1 VIRNRKATGL
11 LLGALIGL
19 GPLALASRAEAGIII
34 TKEGKVI
41 VGRIVKDEMS
51 DEGVKVHWP
60 YKERRE
66 RGVFFFERNRI
77 RWCDADLDEPSTAYW
92 DQYTNDPIDP
102 AWLPARDR
110 YLESKKNKLDP
121 NLKLFLD
128 SMRDSNPHARLTAMS
143 IPFKMGNSV
152 LNIRKPEGW
161 VRDESVNGMLM
172 LISDTKGE
180 EGFVPRIH
188 IWSVTAAPVQPSD
201 QVGWLREEFEHT
213 AVTSDAYET
222 RDSEGP
228 KPGKG
233 GGFDFSIQTTIRRQ
247 GAKPVTA
254 LRQVFF
260 RTNRTYFYVAYAH
273 EKDFDKYGM
282 FFRAC
287 LQSIQIDDGG
297 GSGGAAPGGDQ
308 KPGDKPGDGAAPGGD
323 QKPGD
328 KPAGDAKPADKP
340 AGDAKPADKPAGDA
354 KPADK
359 PAGDAKPADKPA
371 GDAKPADKPA
381 ATKPADATKPTGTK
395 PAGAGGDKKP

>member
-1 VIRNRKATGL
+1 VILNRKATGL

-19 GPLALASRAEAGIII
+19 GPFALASHAEAGIII

-41 VGRIVKDEMS
+41 VGRIVKDEMTE
-51 DEGVKVHWP
+51 EGVKVHWP

-66 RGVFFFERNRI
+66 RGVFFFEKNRI
-77 RWCDADLDEPSTAYW
+77 RWCDADADEPTTAYW
-92 DQYTNDPIDP
+92 DQYANDPIDP

-110 YLESKKNKLDP
+110 YLESKKNRLDP

-143 IPFKMGNSV
+143 IPFKMGNST
-152 LNIRKPEGW
+152 LSIRKPEGW
-161 VRDESVNGMLM
+161 VRDESVGGMLM

-222 RDSEGP
+222 RDSDGP

-273 EKDFDKYGM
+273 EKDFDKYAM

-297 GSGGAAPGGDQ
+297 G
-308 KPGDKPGDGAAPGGD
+308 AAPGGD

-328 KPAGDAKPADKP
+328 KPADGAAPGSDQKPGDKP
-340 AGDAKPADKPAGDA
+340 AGDAKPGDKPAGDA
-354 KPADK
+354 KPTDK
-359 PAGDAKPADKPA
+359 PADAKPTDKPAAKPADAKPTDKPAAKPADAKPADSKP
-371 GDAKPADKPA
+371 
-381 ATKPADATKPTGTK
+381 
-395 PAGAGGDKKP
+395 GGKL